1 MHLKCYRLV
10 ATTTA
15 TTTTSTM
22 MRITLMGSR
31 RRSRSMMK
39 PIHSLMFNQLTHGN
53 NNNSK
58 HRHRRRHK
66 LINNN
71 RNYISALRRRMKHT
85 FRVLWVCRSLGQS
98 VSQSSLPVATH
109 TYFLCN
115 RSSAQ
120 SLVALALLLAL
131 LLSRLARYLSRIF
144 AYIFHEVAPDRQAGT
159 VRSTLSRLIIVIFL
173 EVAVICIAL
182 YIQLVLRFV

>member
-22 MRITLMGSR
+22 MRITLMGR
-31 RRSRSMMK
+31 RMMK

-53 NNNSK
+53 NNK
-58 HRHRRRHK
+58 HRHGRRQRHK

-71 RNYISALRRRMKHT
+71 RNYISALRRRLKHT

-115 RSSAQ
+115 RSLGSVAGSAGAAAG
-120 SLVALALLLAL
+120 VAALKACQ
-131 LLSRLARYLSRIF
+131 IF
-144 AYIFHEVAPDRQAGT
+144 VTHFCIHFPRGSPRQADRHSSFYT
-159 VRSTLSRLIIVIFL
+159 QSINYCYFP
-173 EVAVICIAL
+173 
-182 YIQLVLRFV
+182 

>member
-15 TTTTSTM
+15 STM

-31 RRSRSMMK
+31 RRSKRMMK

-53 NNNSK
+53 NNNN

-144 AYIFHEVAPDRQAGT
+144 AYIFHEVAPDRQAQ
-159 VRSTLSRLIIVIFL
+159 F
-173 EVAVICIAL
+173 
-182 YIQLVLRFV
+182 VLHSVD

>member
-31 RRSRSMMK
+31 RRRSMMK
-39 PIHSLMFNQLTHGN
+39 PIHSLMFNQLTHAN

-66 LINNN
+66 LINN

-98 VSQSSLPVATH
+98 VSQSVITSSCYSH
-109 TYFLCN
+109 IFFLCN

-144 AYIFHEVAPDRQAGT
+144 AYIFHEVAPDRQAQ
-159 VRSTLSRLIIVIFL
+159 F
-173 EVAVICIAL
+173 
-182 YIQLVLRFV
+182 VLHSVD